1 MLWARKSRIGKE
13 HPTIALQASG
23 QCPSCI
29 SCLSLAGV
37 SALCDLGMNA
47 PMRSLTIHS
56 LYSTASPSMLKRK
69 QSSRVEAQPMT
80 DFGPDET
87 LADSADIFWINKPW
101 VHSLLRACAIISVIS
116 VCMNTPK
123 TFEHYPPLQYVTFT
137 LDTLLMFLYTAEMI
151 AKMHI
156 RGIIKGDNSY
166 VKDRWCMFDGF
177 MVFFIWVSLVLQVF
191 EIAKLVDQMSPW
203 GMLRIPRALIMI
215 RAFRIYFRFELPRS
229 RITNI
234 LKRSGEQIWSVS
246 IFLLF
251 FLLLYGIL
259 GVQMFGTFNHH
270 CVTNDTVRDNVSWNS
285 LAIPD
290 THCSPDGEGY
300 QCPYGFKCA
309 DLEEYG
315 LSRQEL
321 GYSGFNELGT
331 SIFTV
336 YEAASQEGWVFL
348 MYRAI
353 DSFPRW
359 RSYFYFITLIFFL
372 AWLVKNVFIAVII
385 ETFAE
390 IRVQFQQM
398 WGSRSSTT
406 STATTQMFHED
417 AAGGWQLVAVDVNK
431 PHGRAP
437 ACLQQLMR
445 SSVFHMFILS
455 MVAVDVIVAASNYY
469 KGENYR
475 RHYDEFYLAEVA
487 FTVLFDLEALLK
499 IWCLGFTGYISS
511 SLHKFESLL
520 VVGTTLHIYPD
531 LYHSQFTYF
540 QVLRV
545 VRLIKISPALEDF
558 VYKIFGPGKKLG
570 SLVVFTASLLI
581 VMSAISLQMFCF
593 VEDLDRF
600 TTFPRAFMSMFQ
612 ILTQE
617 GWIDVMDQTLVAVGR
632 VWAPV
637 VAIYF
642 ILYHLFA
649 TLILLSLF
657 VAVILDNLELD
668 EDLKKLKQLKQSEAN
683 ADTKEKLPLRLRI
696 FEKFPNRPQM
706 VKISKL
712 PSDFTVPRIRESFMK
727 QFIDRQQQDTSC
739 LFRRLPSA
747 SSSSCDHSKRSAIE
761 DNKYIDQK
769 LRRSIFSI
777 RARNLLEKETTI
789 NKILRACT
797 RQRMLSGSFE
807 GQPAKERSILS
818 VQHHIRQERRSLRH
832 GSTSQRI
839 SRGKSLETLTQDHSS
854 TVRYR
859 NAQREDSEIKM
870 IQEKKEQA
878 EMKRKVQEEEL
889 RENHPYFDKPLFIVG
904 REHRFRNFCRV
915 IVRARFNASKTDP
928 ITGAVKNTKY
938 HQLYDLLGL
947 VTYLDWVMIVVTICS
962 CISMMFESPFTR
974 VMQVPTLQ
982 IAEYVFVI
990 FMSLELNLKIM
1001 ADGLFFTPTAVIRD
1015 FGGVMDIFIYLVS
1028 LIFLC
1033 WMPTDVPPESGAQL
1047 LMMLRC
1053 LRPLRIF
1060 KLVPQMRKVV
1070 REVLKGFKEIFLVSI
1085 LLLTLMLVFAS
1096 FGVQLFA
1103 GKLAKCN
1110 DPTILLREDCNG
1122 IFRINVSVSK
1132 NLNLKLKIG
1141 EKKPG
1146 FWVPRVWANPRN
1158 FNFDNVGNA
1167 MLALFEVLSLKGW
1180 VEVRDVIIHRVG
1192 PIHGIYIH
1200 VFVFLGCMIGLTLF
1214 VGVVIAN
1221 FNENKGT
1228 ALLTVDQRRWEDL
1241 KSRLKIAQP
1250 LHLPP
1255 RPENGGFRAKMY
1267 DITQHPFFK
1276 RGIAVLVLAQSVLL
1290 SVKWDVDDLKVTFPL
1305 ATMSVVF
1312 TFIFV
1317 LEVTMK
1323 LIAMS
1328 PAGYWQSRR
1337 NRYDLLVTSL
1347 GVIWIILHFALLNAY
1362 TYMMGTCV
1370 IVFRFFT
1377 ICGKHVTLKML
1388 LLTVVVSM
1396 YKSFFIIVGMFLLL
1410 LCYAFAGVVLFG
1422 TVKYGEN
1429 LNRHANFSTAGKAI
1443 TVLFR
1448 IVTGEDWNKIMH
1460 DCMVQAPFCTPDKH
1474 RYWETDCGNYA
1485 GALIYFC
1492 SFYVIIAYIMLNL
1505 LVAIIVENFSLFY
1518 STEEDQLLS
1527 YNDLR
1532 HFQIIW
1538 NMVDDKREGVIPT
1551 SRVKFLLRLLRGRLE
1566 VDLDK
1571 DKLLFKH
1578 MCYEME
1584 RLHNGGDVTF
1594 HDVLSMLSYRS
1605 VDIRKSLQLEELLA
1619 REQLEYTI
1627 EEEVAKQT
1635 IRMWLKKCLKR
1646 IRAKQQQSCSIIHSL
1661 RESQQQELSRFLNP
1675 PSIETTV
1682 PSEDHNANNT
1692 DNPSQ
1697 PELSGLQQLLSP
1709 TLSDRGGY
1717 RQDSSDMGKPQR
1729 KLGQWRLPAG
1739 RTSVKSIVCKMNPV
1753 RDEASSGSEVKKW
1766 WTRQLTVESDESGD
1780 DLIDI

>member
-1 MLWARKSRIGKE
+1 MLWARKIRIGKE
-13 HPTIALQASG
+13 PPTIALQASG
-23 QCPSCI
+23 QCPSSI
-29 SCLSLAGV
+29 SCLSLAGL

-47 PMRSLTIHS
+47 PMRSLTGMPDRMLCAVLEQFQLYFSLWYIHS

-116 VCMNTPK
+116 
-123 TFEHYPPLQYVTFT
+123 YVTFT

-177 MVFFIWVSLVLQVF
+177 MVLFIWVSLVLQVF

-270 CVTNDTVRDNVSWNS
+270 CVTNDTKPNEVTWNS

-309 DLEEYG
+309 DLEKYG
-315 LSRQEL
+315 LNRQEL

-475 RHYDEFYLAEVA
+475 RHFDEFYLAEVA

-558 VYKIFGPGKKLG
+558 VYKILA
-570 SLVVFTASLLI
+570 L
-581 VMSAISLQMFCF
+581 
-593 VEDLDRF
+593 DLDRF

-617 GWIDVMDQTLVAVGR
+617 GWIDVMDQTLVAVGQ

-777 RARNLLEKETTI
+777 RARNLLEK
-789 NKILRACT
+789 K
-797 RQRMLSGSFE
+797 
-807 GQPAKERSILS
+807 
-818 VQHHIRQERRSLRH
+818 
-832 GSTSQRI
+832 
-839 SRGKSLETLTQDHSS
+839 
-854 TVRYR
+854 
-859 NAQREDSEIKM
+859 
-870 IQEKKEQA
+870 
-878 EMKRKVQEEEL
+878 
-889 RENHPYFDKPLFIVG
+889 
-904 REHRFRNFCRV
+904 
-915 IVRARFNASKTDP
+915 
-928 ITGAVKNTKY
+928 
-938 HQLYDLLGL
+938 
-947 VTYLDWVMIVVTICS
+947 
-962 CISMMFESPFTR
+962 
-974 VMQVPTLQ
+974 
-982 IAEYVFVI
+982 
-990 FMSLELNLKIM
+990 
-1001 ADGLFFTPTAVIRD
+1001 
-1015 FGGVMDIFIYLVS
+1015 
-1028 LIFLC
+1028 
-1033 WMPTDVPPESGAQL
+1033 
-1047 LMMLRC
+1047 
-1053 LRPLRIF
+1053 
-1060 KLVPQMRKVV
+1060 
-1070 REVLKGFKEIFLVSI
+1070 
-1085 LLLTLMLVFAS
+1085 
-1096 FGVQLFA
+1096 
-1103 GKLAKCN
+1103 
-1110 DPTILLREDCNG
+1110 
-1122 IFRINVSVSK
+1122 
-1132 NLNLKLKIG
+1132 
-1141 EKKPG
+1141 
-1146 FWVPRVWANPRN
+1146 
-1158 FNFDNVGNA
+1158 
-1167 MLALFEVLSLKGW
+1167 
-1180 VEVRDVIIHRVG
+1180 
-1192 PIHGIYIH
+1192 
-1200 VFVFLGCMIGLTLF
+1200 
-1214 VGVVIAN
+1214 
-1221 FNENKGT
+1221 
-1228 ALLTVDQRRWEDL
+1228 
-1241 KSRLKIAQP
+1241 
-1250 LHLPP
+1250 
-1255 RPENGGFRAKMY
+1255 
-1267 DITQHPFFK
+1267 
-1276 RGIAVLVLAQSVLL
+1276 LL
-1290 SVKWDVDDLKVTFPL
+1290 SIKFY
-1305 ATMSVVF
+1305 
-1312 TFIFV
+1312 
-1317 LEVTMK
+1317 E
-1323 LIAMS
+1323 
-1328 PAGYWQSRR
+1328 
-1337 NRYDLLVTSL
+1337 
-1347 GVIWIILHFALLNAY
+1347 HAL
-1362 TYMMGTCV
+1362 
-1370 IVFRFFT
+1370 
-1377 ICGKHVTLKML
+1377 
-1388 LLTVVVSM
+1388 
-1396 YKSFFIIVGMFLLL
+1396 
-1410 LCYAFAGVVLFG
+1410 
-1422 TVKYGEN
+1422 
-1429 LNRHANFSTAGKAI
+1429 
-1443 TVLFR
+1443 
-1448 IVTGEDWNKIMH
+1448 D
-1460 DCMVQAPFCTPDKH
+1460 
-1474 RYWETDCGNYA
+1474 
-1485 GALIYFC
+1485 
-1492 SFYVIIAYIMLNL
+1492 
-1505 LVAIIVENFSLFY
+1505 
-1518 STEEDQLLS
+1518 
-1527 YNDLR
+1527 
-1532 HFQIIW
+1532 
-1538 NMVDDKREGVIPT
+1538 
-1551 SRVKFLLRLLRGRLE
+1551 
-1566 VDLDK
+1566 
-1571 DKLLFKH
+1571 
-1578 MCYEME
+1578 
-1584 RLHNGGDVTF
+1584 
-1594 HDVLSMLSYRS
+1594 
-1605 VDIRKSLQLEELLA
+1605 
-1619 REQLEYTI
+1619 
-1627 EEEVAKQT
+1627 
-1635 IRMWLKKCLKR
+1635 
-1646 IRAKQQQSCSIIHSL
+1646 
-1661 RESQQQELSRFLNP
+1661 
-1675 PSIETTV
+1675 
-1682 PSEDHNANNT
+1682 
-1692 DNPSQ
+1692 
-1697 PELSGLQQLLSP
+1697 SG
-1709 TLSDRGGY
+1709 
-1717 RQDSSDMGKPQR
+1717 
-1729 KLGQWRLPAG
+1729 
-1739 RTSVKSIVCKMNPV
+1739 C
-1753 RDEASSGSEVKKW
+1753 
-1766 WTRQLTVESDESGD
+1766 
-1780 DLIDI
+1780 

>member
-1 MLWARKSRIGKE
+1 
-13 HPTIALQASG
+13 
-23 QCPSCI
+23 
-29 SCLSLAGV
+29 
-37 SALCDLGMNA
+37 
-47 PMRSLTIHS
+47 
-56 LYSTASPSMLKRK
+56 MLKRK

-191 EIAKLVDQMSPW
+191 EIAELVDQMSPW

-270 CVTNDTVRDNVSWNS
+270 CVTNDTQKDNVTWNS

-300 QCPYGFKCA
+300 QCPHGFKCM
-309 DLEEYG
+309 DLEELG

-593 VEDLDRF
+593 VEELDRF

-617 GWIDVMDQTLVAVGR
+617 GWVDVMDQTLVAVGQ

-878 EMKRKVQEEEL
+878 EMKSRKVQEEEL

-904 REHRFRNFCRV
+904 REHRFRNFCRM
-915 IVRARFNASKTDP
+915 IVRARFNALHALY
-928 ITGAVKNTKY
+928 IY
-938 HQLYDLLGL
+938 HHIYGIMSCVLFFYSCVFTCSDLLGL

-974 VMQVPTLQ
+974 VMHAPTLQ
-982 IAEYVFVI
+982 IGEYVFVI
-990 FMSLELNLKIM
+990 FMSIELNLKIM

-1033 WMPTDVPPESGAQL
+1033 WLPPDVPPESGAQL

-1110 DPTILLREDCNG
+1110 DPHILKRDECHG

-1132 NLNLKLKIG
+1132 NLNLKLRPG

-1290 SVKWDVDDLKVTFPL
+1290 SVK
-1305 ATMSVVF
+1305 
-1312 TFIFV
+1312 
-1317 LEVTMK
+1317 VTMK

-1347 GVIWIILHFALLNAY
+1347 GVIWIVLHFSLLNAY

-1429 LNRHANFSTAGKAI
+1429 INRHANFSTAGKAI

-1460 DCMVQAPFCTPDKH
+1460 DCMVQPPFCTPDKH

-1551 SRVKFLLRLLRGRLE
+1551 SRAKFLLRLLRGRLE

-1584 RLHNGGDVTF
+1584 RLHSGGDVTF

-1682 PSEDHNANNT
+1682 PSEDHNTNNP

-1697 PELSGLQQLLSP
+1697 PEMSGLQQLRSP

-1717 RQDSSDMGKPQR
+1717 RQDSSDLGRPQR
-1729 KLGQWRLPAG
+1729 KLGQWRLPAGCEFLLCVCVCVCCLG

-1753 RDEASSGSEVKKW
+1753 NDEASSGSEVKKW